1 MTETSTSSKRRLP
14 KLIGYLCLMVALV
27 VIDQWTKAVVLRD
40 LAGGRVVTP
49 LPGILQF
56 RYVENTG
63 AAFSVLTG
71 RTVFLAVITALVLC
85 IAIGL
90 LVFEKI
96 PGILNQVSVLLMVAG
111 GLGNLIDR
119 VSRHYV
125 VDFIEVLFT
134 RFAVFNFAD
143 CCVTIGAVILI
154 LSTILSFVKDVKS
167 SRD

>member
-14 KLIGYLCLMVALV
+14 KLIGYLVLMVALV

>member
-1 MTETSTSSKRRLP
+1 MTETSTSSKRRFP

-27 VIDQWTKAVVLRD
+27 VIDQWTKALVLRD
-40 LAGGRVVTP
+40 LAGGRTVTP

-71 RTVFLAVITALVLC
+71 RTLFLAVITALVLC

-90 LVFEKI
+90 LALEKI
-96 PGILNQVSVLLMVAG
+96 PGVLNQVAVLLMVAG
-111 GLGNLIDR
+111 GFGNLIDR